1 MELFKRRTQ
10 DRYEERDVVLANG
23 EAAKVK
29 VYKEEDPDDYLSL
42 YTLGNIRVNDELVK
56 NPSLMGLSNLQGEE
70 LQEAADELV
79 KMWDE
84 DFNVLNPNSLV
95 VNNFMG
101 YYKEFIADFANK
113 GYTYNGVA
121 QSQQLTV
128 QELEQQRQAVVG
140 VSTDEELSNMIKFQ
154 QGFNASSRYFTVVSE
169 MIDHLIT
176 KLGG

>member
-1 MELFKRRTQ
+1 M
-10 DRYEERDVVLANG
+10 
-23 EAAKVK
+23 
-29 VYKEEDPDDYLSL
+29 
-42 YTLGNIRVNDELVK
+42 GNIRVNDELVK